1 MADEIRPALFVI
13 VEGPGL
19 YASNTRRL
27 SPPMATVLTGGIN
40 RLLTRCSL
48 PSITGTYSN
57 GKVTLLDFVLK

>member
-27 SPPMATVLTGGIN
+27 SPADG
-40 RLLTRCSL
+40 
-48 PSITGTYSN
+48 N
-57 GKVTLLDFVLK
+57 GSHGRD